1 MTEKLHINCVSCG
14 NCQHPR
20 DADNLSLFCMEC
32 PPNEAPCLKVCPK
45 KAIEILGGAI
55 TLNKSKCDKCG
66 ERAME
71 NAIVSTEMEGFV
83 VTREQ
88 RELMVRVLKKEI
100 TLEEAIAMLNKK
112 YK

>member
-66 ERAME
+66 ECVKVCPLG
-71 NAIVSTEMEGFV
+71 ILDTIIKYLF
-83 VTREQ
+83 
-88 RELMVRVLKKEI
+88 LKKI
-100 TLEEAIAMLNKK
+100 IKA
-112 YK
+112 

>member
-45 KAIEILGGAI
+45 KAIAI
-55 TLNKSKCDKCG
+55 KCD
-66 ERAME
+66 
-71 NAIVSTEMEGFV
+71 NEGFCYP
-83 VTREQ
+83 
-88 RELMVRVLKKEI
+88 I
-100 TLEEAIAMLNKK
+100 ISLEKCINCGLCENVCPQN
-112 YK
+112 

>member
-32 PPNEAPCLKVCPK
+32 PPNEAPCLKVCPN

-66 ERAME
+66 ECVKVCPLG
-71 NAIVSTEMEGFV
+71 ILDTII
-83 VTREQ
+83 
-88 RELMVRVLKKEI
+88 K
-100 TLEEAIAMLNKK
+100 
-112 YK
+112 

>member
-66 ERAME
+66 E
-71 NAIVSTEMEGFV
+71 
-83 VTREQ
+83 
-88 RELMVRVLKKEI
+88 LKKNKTAIDDNFDKILEI
-100 TLEEAIAMLNKK
+100 MSFIC
-112 YK
+112 

>member
-45 KAIEILGGAI
+45 K
-55 TLNKSKCDKCG
+55 
-66 ERAME
+66 
-71 NAIVSTEMEGFV
+71 
-83 VTREQ
+83 Q
-88 RELMVRVLKKEI
+88 
-100 TLEEAIAMLNKK
+100 
-112 YK
+112 